1 MTAALDPFLPE
12 PDVRERFSVEIRA
25 PAALVMEEARGFDL
39 QSLPLVKLTFWLRE
53 RLMGAPPSGPRV
65 PQGLLAE
72 TRALGWGTL
81 VDEPD
86 RLIVCG
92 AACQPWLAEV
102 TFRAIGAEEFA
113 AYREPSQ
120 VKIGWTLEAE
130 ALGPAL
136 TRFSHETRV
145 AATDAESRGRFSRYW
160 RWARV
165 GIIGIR
171 LLLMPAIRRRAERR
185 WREEGRL
192 GGGVSGGEGTP
203 GRPS

>member
-1 MTAALDPFLPE
+1 MTAALDPFLPD
-12 PDVRERFSVEIRA
+12 PDVQERFSVEVRA

-39 QSLPLVKLTFWLRE
+39 QSLPLVKLIFRLRE

-72 TRALGWGTL
+72 IRGLGWGTL
-81 VDEPD
+81 VDQPD
-86 RLIVCG
+86 RLLVCG
-92 AACQPWLAEV
+92 ARCQPWLAEV
-102 TFRAIGAEEFA
+102 TFRAIPAEQFA
-113 AYREPSQ
+113 AYREPDQ

-130 ALGPAL
+130 ALGPDR

-145 AATDAESRGRFSRYW
+145 AATDPESRRRFARYW

-185 WREEGRL
+185 WRRERK
-192 GGGVSGGEGTP
+192 
-203 GRPS
+203 

>member
-1 MTAALDPFLPE
+1 MTAALDPFIPE
-12 PDVRERFSVEIRA
+12 PDVRERFSVEVRA
-25 PAALVMEEARGFDL
+25 PAALVMEESRNFDL
-39 QSLPLVKLTFWLRE
+39 QSLPLVKLIFRLRE
-53 RLMGAPPSGPRV
+53 RLMGAPSAPRV
-65 PQGLLAE
+65 AQGIVAE
-72 TRALGWGTL
+72 TRSLGWGTL

-92 AACQPWLAEV
+92 ARCQPWLAEV
-102 TFRAIGAEEFA
+102 TFRAIPGEEFA
-113 AYREPSQ
+113 GYREPGQ

-145 AATDAESRGRFSRYW
+145 VATDEESRRRFRRYW

-171 LLLMPAIRRRAERR
+171 LLLMPAIRRRAEQR
-185 WREEGRL
+185 WREEGTR
-192 GGGVSGGEGTP
+192 
-203 GRPS
+203 GRAA

>member
-1 MTAALDPFLPE
+1 MTAALDPFIPE
-12 PDVRERFSVEIRA
+12 PDVRERFAVEIRA
-25 PAALVMEEARGFDL
+25 PSALVMEVARNFDL
-39 QSLPLVKLTFWLRE
+39 QSLPLVKLIFRLRE
-53 RLMGAPPSGPRV
+53 RLMGARSEPRV
-65 PQGLLAE
+65 PQGLVAE

-86 RLIVCG
+86 RLLVCG
-92 AACQPWLAEV
+92 ARCQPWLAEV
-102 TFRAIGAEEFA
+102 TFRAIPAAEFA
-113 AYREPSQ
+113 GYREPDQ

-145 AATDAESRGRFSRYW
+145 KATDPESRRRFARYW

-171 LLLMPAIRRRAERR
+171 LLLLPAIRRRAERR
-185 WREEGRL
+185 WRDAGP
-192 GGGVSGGEGTP
+192 GPAGEGTP
-203 GRPS
+203 ERGA